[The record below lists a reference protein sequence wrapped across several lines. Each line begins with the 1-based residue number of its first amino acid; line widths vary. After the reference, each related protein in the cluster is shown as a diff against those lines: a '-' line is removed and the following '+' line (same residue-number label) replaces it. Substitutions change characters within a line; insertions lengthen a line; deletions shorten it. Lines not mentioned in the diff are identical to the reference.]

1 MKEIMDQ
8 QLNIRLSAAF
18 GTTETR
24 RERISRHRRS
34 LFQLYVAQ
42 ALVGFCHNVI
52 DHGFHIVRPLPN
64 SDLAVGTGAFMQN
77 SFDMIHLAPAPE
89 LRHFGSHEFYE
100 LVNQTAR
107 LRFAF
112 LTEIDEL
119 PIDAIARSAPAV
131 FIQ

>member
-18 GTTETR
+18 GTTETG

-34 LFQLYVAQ
+34 LFRLYPAQ
-42 ALVGFCHNVI
+42 ALVGLCHDVI
-52 DHGFHIVRPLPN
+52 DHGFHVVRPLPN
-64 SDLAVGTGAFMQN
+64 SDLAVGAGAFMQN
-77 SFDMIHLAPAPE
+77 SFDMIHFAPAPKF
-89 LRHFGSHEFYE
+89 RHLVSDEFYE

-112 LTEIDEL
+112 LPEVDEL
-119 PIDAIARSAPAV
+119 PI
-131 FIQ
+131 